1 MARKPQPRKV
11 KKDQLEKDQ
20 DEIPADKDKKE
31 ADNDKSP
38 ASPPP
43 IQRKTLTGTDV
54 GSDDER
60 EDLEDKSQQEPK
72 KGQDK
77 TAGVD
82 DSLDSEPKPGKET
95 SKTKKKGTKAT
106 KPKQEPK
113 KGQVETAGVDDSLDS
128 KPKPGKETSKTK
140 KGTKATKPKQVQDG
154 GDSDV
159 ASDDEDDLPA
169 EVARLIK
176 TAVYIPPHSP
186 RKQKGSKP
194 QVWNLFGMD
203 VQCIF
208 KPDNPEDLPYK
219 V

>member
-20 DEIPADKDKKE
+20 DEIPADEDKKE
-31 ADNDKSP
+31 ADNDESP

-82 DSLDSEPKPGKET
+82 DSLESEPKPGKET

-106 KPKQEPK
+106 KPKQKEPK

-128 KPKPGKETSKTK
+128 KPKPGKETSKRRRVPRQPNQNRSRTAGSQTRRQTTATTLTK
-140 KGTKATKPKQVQDG
+140 TQKLERMKETLLTARMRRSQKRVRTKQQV
-154 GDSDV
+154 SMTHLI
-159 ASDDEDDLPA
+159 ASRNQ
-169 EVARLIK
+169 AR
-176 TAVYIPPHSP
+176 
-186 RKQKGSKP
+186 R
-194 QVWNLFGMD
+194 
-203 VQCIF
+203 
-208 KPDNPEDLPYK
+208 
-219 V
+219 